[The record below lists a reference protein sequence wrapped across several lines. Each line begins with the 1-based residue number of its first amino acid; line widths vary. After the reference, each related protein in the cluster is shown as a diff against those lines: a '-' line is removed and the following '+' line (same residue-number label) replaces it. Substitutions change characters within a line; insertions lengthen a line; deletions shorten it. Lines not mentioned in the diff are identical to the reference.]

1 MVMTLFVWRAIGTGL
16 LLGCLGSYGW
26 GMRRFFSQP
35 VGDTAG
41 MTVIRICGA
50 VFAIL
55 HAGALVLTPEIAAGQ
70 ILMAISLY
78 LLALGLF
85 WWAIRTNSPCPL
97 SAAFSP
103 DAPQHLVDQGPYR
116 FIRHPFYC
124 SYLLTWTA
132 GVVATRSLWLLPTL
146 VVMLVIYIRAAQ
158 IEEDKFMRSPLA
170 ALYRGYRSRTGLFLP
185 NPFKLLV
192 ARRAWRAQELGGN

>member
-1 MVMTLFVWRAIGTGL
+1 MTLFVWRAIGTGL

-35 VGDTAG
+35 AGDTAG
-41 MTVIRICGA
+41 MAAIRICGL
-50 VFAIL
+50 VFAVL
-55 HAGALVLTPEIAAGQ
+55 HAGALVLTPHIAAGQ
-70 ILMAISLY
+70 ILAAISLY

-85 WWAIRTNSPCPL
+85 WWAIRTNSCPL

-146 VVMLVIYIRAAQ
+146 AVMLVIYIRAARM
-158 IEEDKFMRSPLA
+158 EEDKFMRSPLA
-170 ALYRGYRSRTGLFLP
+170 GPYRRYRSRTGLFLP

-192 ARRAWRAQELGGN
+192 ARRAWRAQELEGN